1 MKAAIMGYGT
11 IGSGVYEVLDKNC
24 KSVEKKAGE
33 PIEVKYILDLREFPG
48 SPVEKL
54 VIHDVEQIVNDPEIG
69 IVVETMGGT
78 KPAYEFVKR
87 CLLAGKHVVTSNKAL
102 VAAHGT
108 ELIRIAA
115 EKNISFLFEASVG
128 GGIPIIRPLVES
140 LGGEEILEISGIL
153 NGTTNYIL
161 TKMNEEGW
169 SFEEALKRAQE
180 LGYAERNPE
189 ADIEGNDTCRKI
201 AILTAVATGKE
212 VNYEEIPTQGITKI
226 TSMDSSYAAHMGAA
240 IKLFG
245 TSVNKDGK
253 IYLEVAPVLVD
264 AKDPLYAVTDVF
276 NGILVVGNMLG
287 ASMFYGSGAG
297 KLPTA
302 SAVVGDM
309 VSAVRFGDEPE
320 KIGWSSEKL
329 EVHPA
334 AELSRKYFARFEG
347 SERAKKEAVAAAFGD
362 VKFVTLEGTDEFA
375 VLTGEMTGEEFDAAA
390 ARSVDCA
397 RRSRP
402 DYDPDM
408 VPDAMPVSDDDR
420 ALLSGMRGNE
430 SRPGTPFR
438 ASGTKLSVPS
448 GGAVYGIGS
457 CVGCGFLDPVFCHGK
472 QEIPTG
478 VG

>member
-1 MKAAIMGYGT
+1 MIQVAVMGYGT
-11 IGSGVYEVLDKNC
+11 VGSGVVEVIEKNKEEINK
-24 KSVEKKAGE
+24 KSNEALN
-33 PIEVKYILDLREFPG
+33 IKYILDLRDFPG
-48 SPVEKL
+48 DPYEDKIV
-54 VIHDVEQIVNDPEIG
+54 HDVEVILNDPEVQI
-69 IVVETMGGT
+69 ICETMGGL
-78 KPAYEFVKR
+78 KPAYEFTKR
-87 CLLAGKHVVTSNKAL
+87 ALMSGKSVCTSNKEL
-102 VAAHGT
+102 VATHGP
-108 ELIRIAA
+108 ELIQIAH
-115 EKNISFLFEASVG
+115 EHTCNYLFEASVG

-180 LGYAERNPE
+180 LGYAECNPE
-189 ADIEGNDTCRKI
+189 ADIEGYDTCRKI

-309 VSAVRFGDEPE
+309 ISAVRFGDEPE

-362 VKFVTLEGTDEFA
+362 VKFVTLEGKDEFA

-390 ARSVDCA
+390 AKVGGLRQKIAA
-397 RRSRP
+397 R
-402 DYDPDM
+402 
-408 VPDAMPVSDDDR
+408 
-420 ALLSGMRGNE
+420 L
-430 SRPGTPFR
+430 
-438 ASGTKLSVPS
+438 
-448 GGAVYGIGS
+448 
-457 CVGCGFLDPVFCHGK
+457 
-472 QEIPTG
+472 
-478 VG
+478 